1 MYTNI
6 YTFCTLLV
14 HILVHLS
21 WIFGCTMQPQ
31 CSYECV
37 LFKTKNLF

>member
-14 HILVHLS
+14 HFLVHLFVDL
-21 WIFGCTMQPQ
+21 WMCDAATM
-31 CSYECV
+31 
-37 LFKTKNLF
+37 